1 MPTLC
6 TSSIDCLHARL
17 LPRRRGP
24 YRVEDVGA
32 LLLVDRL
39 EWHPVGA
46 GTALVVDLPDYFAE
60 VLED

>member
-1 MPTLC
+1 
-6 TSSIDCLHARL
+6 
-17 LPRRRGP
+17 
-24 YRVEDVGA
+24 VGA